1 MVNRRV
7 IMSLT
12 WPALSLLLGVLALV
26 PLASPAW
33 PADAGIDYPG
43 TVVMVDPG
51 AGKLA
56 VKKEGGGSRFTFVVN
71 DKTQFEGGLKSLK
84 DVKQGAPVLVKYV
97 TEGSQYTALKVTAKG
112 K

>member
-1 MVNRRV
+1 MVRGRF
-7 IMSLT
+7 IMRAT
-12 WPALSLLLGVLALV
+12 WAALAVLLASITLVALAL
-26 PLASPAW
+26 PAW
-33 PADAGIDYPG
+33 AADAGTDYPG
-43 TVVMVDPG
+43 TVVMVDAS

-84 DVKQGAPVLVKYV
+84 DVKQGSAVVVKYV
-97 TEGSQYTALKVTAKG
+97 TEGSQYTALKVTPKG

>member
-1 MVNRRV
+1 MRATRA
-7 IMSLT
+7 
-12 WPALSLLLGVLALV
+12 ALSLLLASITLLAL
-26 PLASPAW
+26 AQPAW
-33 PADAGIDYPG
+33 TADAGTDYPG
-43 TVVMVDPG
+43 TVVMVDAS

-84 DVKQGAPVLVKYV
+84 DLQQGSAVVVKYV
-97 TEGSQYTALKVTAKG
+97 TEGSRYMALKVTPKG